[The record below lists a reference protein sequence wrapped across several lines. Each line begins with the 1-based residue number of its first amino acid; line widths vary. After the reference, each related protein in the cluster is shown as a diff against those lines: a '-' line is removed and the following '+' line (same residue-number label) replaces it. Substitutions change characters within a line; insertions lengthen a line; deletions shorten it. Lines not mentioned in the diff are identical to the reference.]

1 MVQKR
6 LIVQI
11 AVSQAKGQLLDL
23 VRRAEAGEEIELT
36 RHGVPVV
43 KIVTAIKPQLTPEEK
58 LQLMTDVVERVRGKI
73 EPGPCAAR
81 SADFLYDDETGL
93 PV

>member
-1 MVQKR
+1 M
-6 LIVQI
+6 QI

-43 KIVTAIKPQLTPEEK
+43 KIVTAIKPRLTPQEK
-58 LQLMTDVVERVRGKI
+58 LQFMRDVVERARMKI

-93 PV
+93 PI

>member
-1 MVQKR
+1 M
-6 LIVQI
+6 QI

-43 KIVTAIKPQLTPEEK
+43 KLVTVTKPFDPI
-58 LQLMTDVVERVRGKI
+58 ERRRLIDEVMESARGKI
-73 EPGPCAAR
+73 LPGPCAAR

-93 PV
+93 PA